1 MTITRIDPN
10 VKYRTVAALKRLL
23 LPDLEAAL
31 GSPIVIQDAQGEA
44 LAVLVPME
52 DFLAMQDAASGA
64 GEYLAFKA
72 SKE

>member
-1 MTITRIDPN
+1 MTIPTINPT

-52 DFLAMQDAASGA
+52 DFLALQDAANSA
-64 GEYLAFKA
+64 NADK
-72 SKE
+72 